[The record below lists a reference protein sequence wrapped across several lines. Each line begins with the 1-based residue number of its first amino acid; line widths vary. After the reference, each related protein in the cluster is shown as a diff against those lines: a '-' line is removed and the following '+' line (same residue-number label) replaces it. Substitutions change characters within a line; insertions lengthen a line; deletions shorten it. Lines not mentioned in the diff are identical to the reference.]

1 MERYKVEN
9 TQLGAHP
16 LAFSGL
22 AGELFKT
29 GLISW
34 LLPTPTL
41 GISFLWY
48 RAAAFRYFTGNTRYE
63 GLQFESDLIGGR
75 YLKLYFVMWL

>member
-16 LAFSGL
+16 LAFNGL
-22 AGELFKT
+22 AGGFFKT

-34 LLPTPTL
+34 LLPTPTR
-41 GISFLWY
+41 G
-48 RAAAFRYFTGNTRYE
+48 E
-63 GLQFESDLIGGR
+63 GFADE
-75 YLKLYFVMWL
+75 LYVGDV